1 MKEVTELANIAVYIT
16 GSIAAYKGIE
26 VVRGLQKAGHTV
38 RVGMTAAAT
47 KLVSADSLYALTH
60 QPVITDLWSN
70 HQSPVPH
77 IELADWS
84 DLAVVVPA
92 SADIIAK
99 MANGIADD
107 AVSTTL
113 LATVAPKIVVPA
125 MNNHMW
131 SAPATQRNLTTLHHD
146 GVTVMDPATGQLAE
160 GYSGKGRLPEPAAIV
175 AFVNQQLQPGEQP
188 LAGRRVL
195 ITAGGTREPLDPVRF
210 IGNRSSGKMGVALAE
225 AAVQAGAEVDL
236 IVGQIS
242 VDVPANDH
250 IHVHHIQTTEELLAA
265 VQDRFNQAD
274 VLIMAAAVADFKPV
288 HLADQKIKKQVDQPE
303 LTVQLTKTVDILK
316 TVAAT
321 KRADQLVIGFAAE
334 TNDLLANAD
343 KKLQSKHADWI
354 VANRVAGANSAF
366 ANDQDQVTIL
376 RHDQRPDEWPLQ
388 SKQAVAQHIM
398 QLISQHFGK

>member
-1 MKEVTELANIAVYIT
+1 MANIAVYIT

-26 VVRGLQKAGHTV
+26 VVRGLQKAGHTI

-60 QPVITDLWSN
+60 QPVLTDLWSN
-70 HQSPVPH
+70 YHSPVPH

-107 AVSTTL
+107 AVSTAL
-113 LATVAPKIVVPA
+113 LATAAPKIVVPA

-131 SAPATQRNLTTLHHD
+131 SAAATQRNLKMLHND
-146 GVTVMDPATGQLAE
+146 GVTIMDPTDGQLAE
-160 GYSGKGRLPEPAAIV
+160 GYAGKGRLPEPAAIV
-175 AFVNQQLQPGEQP
+175 TFITQQIQPDSR
-188 LAGRRVL
+188 LLVGRHVL

-210 IGNRSSGKMGVALAE
+210 IGNRSSGKMGIALAK
-225 AAVQAGAEVDL
+225 AAAQAGADVDL

-242 VDVPANDH
+242 VDLPVDDH
-250 IHVHHIQTTEELLAA
+250 IHVHHIQTTEELLQA
-265 VQDRFNQAD
+265 VQGLFDQAD
-274 VLIMAAAVADFKPV
+274 VLIMAAAVADFKPL
-288 HLADQKIKKQVDQPE
+288 HIANQKIKKQTNQPE
-303 LTVQLTKTVDILK
+303 LTIQLTKTVDILK
-316 TVAAT
+316 TVGTT
-321 KRADQLVIGFAAE
+321 KRPDQLVIGFAAE

-343 KKLQSKHADWI
+343 KKLQSKHTDWI
-354 VANRVAGANSAF
+354 IANRVAGAHNAF

-376 RHDQRPDEWPLQ
+376 RHGEEPDEWPLQ
-388 SKQAVAQHIM
+388 SKKAVAQRLM
-398 QLISQHFGK
+398 QLISQYFGK